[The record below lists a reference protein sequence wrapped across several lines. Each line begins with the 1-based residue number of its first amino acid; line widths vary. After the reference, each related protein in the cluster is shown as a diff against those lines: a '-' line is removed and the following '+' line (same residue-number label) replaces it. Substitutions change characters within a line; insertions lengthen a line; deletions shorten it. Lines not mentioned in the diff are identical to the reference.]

1 MSIAKD
7 INELLDNILDIK
19 AEIRRIDLEITP
31 EQTLKNVQTGEKV
44 NKEEV
49 LEFVQGQITQIKNDL
64 NKITNNGKNVKDIF
78 TNNYYV
84 NDMMQDREIVG
95 KIKTNK
101 NVSNKKRAPKDE
113 VSKERQRREKANK
126 HKPNK
131 MTHEEWGQAIK
142 NYKKF
147 NKEQMKKIWKKYKEK
162 NDDFYN
168 DNYDDENN
176 LPF

>member
-31 EQTLKNVQTGEKV
+31 EQTLKNVQTGEKM

-49 LEFVQGQITQIKNDL
+49 LEFVQGQINQIKNDL

-78 TNNYYV
+78 TNKYYV
-84 NDMMQDREIVG
+84 NDSMQDREI
-95 KIKTNK
+95 IANE
-101 NVSNKKRAPKDE
+101 NNPNKKRAQKEEP
-113 VSKERQRREKANK
+113 SKERQRREKANK
-126 HKPNK
+126 HKPNN

-147 NKEQMKKIWKKYKEK
+147 NKEQMKKIWKKYREK

-168 DNYDDENN
+168 DNYDDEDN